1 MNVLHVMGTWYPH
14 GYKSDTLGWHNL
26 LMKPSKSTSPGS
38 STRSDIENKHIKLKL
53 INFIWPFSNWMLYL
67 SDITTSLLCLKYWVW
82 MMKLL
87 VVPASFDLIFSKS
100 FQEFYFIFERPTVSE
115 YHKSEQEIIMINVE
129 SYNYR

>member
-1 MNVLHVMGTWYPH
+1 
-14 GYKSDTLGWHNL
+14 
-26 LMKPSKSTSPGS
+26 
-38 STRSDIENKHIKLKL
+38 
-53 INFIWPFSNWMLYL
+53 
-67 SDITTSLLCLKYWVW
+67 
-82 MMKLL
+82 MKLL